1 MLNRGLKKDAISQ
14 LEETHERYEKR
25 ATEVTEAAVSLMETR
40 QKCSSDLVPM
50 VENYINKL
58 ANTPK
63 ELDRSFSEFKA
74 EYQAFDGL
82 MQEVKAE
89 AQKIEIKAG
98 SSAAAGVSAGV
109 ATAAFAPSAAMAIAT
124 TFGTASTGTA
134 ISALSGAAASKAAL
148 AWLGG
153 GALAAGGKG
162 MAGGAAILGLANPVG
177 IAIGV
182 SALVGSGFF
191 ARRKNRKVAE
201 ECYAKRK
208 EIEVLDAALKTSLV
222 DINELHQATK
232 AHAAGIQS
240 LLAWLEVNG
249 ADDYQLFDKESKDK
263 LAALV
268 NHIRSLSPL
277 INKTVVR

>member
-1 MLNRGLKKDAISQ
+1 
-14 LEETHERYEKR
+14 
-25 ATEVTEAAVSLMETR
+25 
-40 QKCSSDLVPM
+40 
-50 VENYINKL
+50 
-58 ANTPK
+58 
-63 ELDRSFSEFKA
+63 
-74 EYQAFDGL
+74 
-82 MQEVKAE
+82 
-89 AQKIEIKAG
+89 
-98 SSAAAGVSAGV
+98 
-109 ATAAFAPSAAMAIAT
+109 MAIAT